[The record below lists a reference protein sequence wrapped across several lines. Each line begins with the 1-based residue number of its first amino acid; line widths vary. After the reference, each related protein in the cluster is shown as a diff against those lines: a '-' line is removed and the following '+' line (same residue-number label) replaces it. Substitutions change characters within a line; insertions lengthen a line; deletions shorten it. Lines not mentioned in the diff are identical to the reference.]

1 MIGRLPDS
9 RALNSK
15 NGIFADGERMLEF
28 ALIPGM
34 EIRIG
39 RVTLI
44 AESPL
49 FRGLQELLHRLIGWG
64 DDSLIEI
71 DVALRGIRNAT
82 LRKEPLILHA
92 ESGHVSIARLLHR
105 HLFGMD
111 RPFVVFDPRSSTAGP
126 HHRRSIRAIYDNG
139 MAALEAA
146 TDGTLVVRRSRL
158 PGDFEQMLS
167 ALRDGKASALLVV
180 AAPVLPRGLPLH
192 LQIAVPPL
200 DTRMHE
206 IGQIIDAYA
215 ADALAEV
222 GDSFTSEDRE
232 WVARQPNLSLAMIET
247 ATRRLIA
254 RRASDGDISRTAER
268 IGRSQGATSVWFARR
283 SELPAST
290 ELMEE
295 GEGDD
300 GEDDQAVE
308 QGRLADVRSAD

>member
-1 MIGRLPDS
+1 VSPECAKSD
-9 RALNSK
+9 LNSK
-15 NGIFADGERMLEF
+15 NGIFLDGERLLEF
-28 ALIPGM
+28 ALIPGV

-49 FRGLQELLHRLIGWG
+49 FRGFQELLRRFIGWG

-71 DVALRGIRNAT
+71 DVALRGIRNAI

-92 ESGHVSIARLLHR
+92 ESGHVSIARLLHH
-105 HLFGMD
+105 HLLGVD
-111 RPFVVFDPRSSTAGP
+111 RPFIVLDPRGNSAGP
-126 HHRRSIRAIYDNG
+126 HRRRSTRAIYNNG

-167 ALRDGKASALLVV
+167 ALRDGKASALLIV

-200 DTRMHE
+200 DTRIHE
-206 IGQIIDAYA
+206 LGQIIDAYA
-215 ADALAEV
+215 ADALAEA
-222 GDSFTSEDRE
+222 GGSFMSEDRE

-295 GEGDD
+295 GEDED

-308 QGRLADVRSAD
+308 QGRLADARPTD